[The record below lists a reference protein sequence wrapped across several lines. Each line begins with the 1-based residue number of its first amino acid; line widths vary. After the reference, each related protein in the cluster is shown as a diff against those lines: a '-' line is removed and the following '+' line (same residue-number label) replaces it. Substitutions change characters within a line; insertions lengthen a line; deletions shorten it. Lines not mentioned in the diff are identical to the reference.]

1 MIQFFGRKGEPGI
14 TPESHNQNT
23 EFKTYSDGEV
33 IAKGKWVSDGFHLLS
48 GSLIRIE
55 DMLSDNKGVWK
66 IKEELIK
73 LGWVVKS
80 KDKPEFF
87 ILQRDIGL
95 YSRSTAARL
104 VHGNSRNSSSWK

>member
-1 MIQFFGRKGEPGI
+1 MIQFFGRKGEPENI
-14 TPESHNQNT
+14 PETHNQDK
-23 EFKTYSDGEV
+23 EFNTYSDGEV
-33 IAKGKWVSDGFHLLS
+33 IAKGKWVLDGFHLLS
-48 GSLIRIE
+48 GSLIKIE
-55 DMLSDNKGVWK
+55 DTLSDNKGIWK
-66 IKEELIK
+66 IKESLIK

-80 KDKPEFF
+80 KDKPEYF